1 MPELVANPPWY
12 VVIALAMAAIVL
24 LFQGNNRQNKHLKQI
39 GLVLAVVAVTV
50 VVVGKLLESDREQAE
65 RLTQDVGRTVNARDW
80 NGFSALLDPKVKFLG
95 YPNRQAVVDGS
106 RHTAERLSVSNIVIS
121 GVEITE
127 EPGTLI
133 ANLTATAD
141 VGGAS
146 YRLPT
151 NWRFYWGKNDNAPLT
166 LYRIEYVP
174 NPQFGQDQVIG
185 RFVK

>member
-1 MPELVANPPWY
+1 MPEFVANPPWY
-12 VVIALAMAAIVL
+12 VPIVLGMSAIVL
-24 LFQGNNRQNKHLKQI
+24 LFQGNNRQNKHLKTI
-39 GLVLAVVAVTV
+39 GLVLAVVGIAVV
-50 VVVGKLLESDREQAE
+50 IVGKLLESDREQAE
-65 RLTQDVGRTVNARDW
+65 RLTQEVGRTVNARDW
-80 NGFSALLDPKVKFLG
+80 AGFDALLDPKVKFLG

-106 RHTAERLSVSNIVIS
+106 RHTAERLNVSNVVIS

-127 EPGTLI
+127 EPGTLV

-141 VGGAS
+141 VSGAS

-174 NPQFGQDQVIG
+174 NPNFGTDQVLG